1 MGLSFV
7 VPERDDVIVY
17 FWESGSHCFCFFVF
31 LFFSALGHC
40 EPPADSSV
48 FQHFVKH
55 FVLWLQREEKTQF
68 LRPGWQLSNIL
79 QVNTAA
85 IETAYMNS
93 QAQFDTKSV
102 SLLVL
107 PYTQS
112 LSVIMYR
119 SITLTSLCPP
129 EVSRCIYSLNS
140 RTVLIMFAWF
150 IVEAFWMQSAG
161 KHASLCS
168 LFNIWNI
175 LLNTPTNQ
183 YIRTVFVGQK
193 KLTSVWWR
201 EVNISESRSSL
212 LWGNSAMLLYNC
224 ML

>member
-1 MGLSFV
+1 MNEIFHNHLWFQSATTSLFIFGRAELTA
-7 VPERDDVIVY
+7 
-17 FWESGSHCFCFFVF
+17 FVF

-55 FVLWLQREEKTQF
+55 FVLWLQQEEKTPF

-150 IVEAFWMQSAG
+150 IVKAFWMLSAGRG

-175 LLNTPTNQ
+175 YWILPPINTSEQ
-183 YIRTVFVGQK
+183 CLWAK
-193 KLTSVWWR
+193 KSWHQCDGD
-201 EVNISESRSSL
+201 ISESRSSL